1 MSIKKREILKV
12 VLIIM
17 FIPVIVFSISSFANS
32 APAGPGTY
40 GPSKPYVE
48 PCDLAEA
55 IDTSHVTTTTGLQN
69 KKWSCSSHD
78 FYGGKSA
85 YSYLNS
91 IGQTWLVTTVH
102 GPKWGYFYWKGSDL
116 DFSIDGH
123 VLEENYQTS
132 WNHEFFYIPSGTHTI
147 RWHHQK
153 DLNSYA
159 GRAYVDLL
167 RTYSW
172 NEVTISGYIKK
183 SNGFPISGVE
193 INVGSDYPMGQLIHC
208 DSTDSNGH
216 YSCKVPQYW
225 KGRIRPYKKWSSF
238 SPPYYQFSSNGGAN
252 SNNIGPD
259 NYGFTCNGPFC

>member
-1 MSIKKREILKV
+1 MSIKKRETLKV

-32 APAGPGTY
+32 GIGAY
-40 GPSKPYVE
+40 DPSKPYLK

-69 KKWSCSSHD
+69 KKWGCSSHD
-78 FYGGKSA
+78 VYGGDSA
-85 YSYLNS
+85 FSYLSS

-123 VLEENYQTS
+123 VLAENNQTS
-132 WNHEFFYIPSGTHTI
+132 WNYELFYIPSGTHTV

-153 DLNSYA
+153 DITSYA
-159 GRAYVDLL
+159 GIAYVDYFK
-167 RTYSW
+167 TISW
-172 NEVTISGYIKK
+172 NEVTISGFIKK
-183 SNGFPISGVE
+183 SSGFPISGVE
-193 INVGSDYPMGQLIHC
+193 IKVESDYPMGQLIHC
-208 DSTDSNGH
+208 DSTDSNGQ

-225 KGRIRPYKKWSSF
+225 NGRIRPLKKWSSF
-238 SPPYYQFSSNGGAN
+238 SPASYQFTSGATG
-252 SNNIGPD
+252 NNVNLD
-259 NYGFTCNGPFC
+259 NYDFTCNGPFC